1 MPDILHR
8 GAIESS
14 AVKVFH
20 VLSEERGLAGWW
32 TGDVDAS
39 PTVGAIDQFRFGDHG
54 FNNMKVVELVRGKR
68 VKRQCVDGAREWIGT
83 ALTFDLKEENR
94 LTVLLFAQRGWKE
107 PVELCTTAASN
118 GRRAC

>member
-54 FNNMKVVELVRGKR
+54 FNEMKVVEFVPAG
-68 VKRQCVDGAREWIGT
+68 
-83 ALTFDLKEENR
+83 
-94 LTVLLFAQRGWKE
+94 
-107 PVELCTTAASN
+107 ASN
-118 GRRAC
+118 GSVWMGPRNGSAPS